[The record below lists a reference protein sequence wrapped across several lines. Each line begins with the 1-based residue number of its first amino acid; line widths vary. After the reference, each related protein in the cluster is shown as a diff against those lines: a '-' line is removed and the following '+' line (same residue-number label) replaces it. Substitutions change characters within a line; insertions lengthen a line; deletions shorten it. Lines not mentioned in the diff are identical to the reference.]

1 MQRRPLDIAD
11 VSDEL
16 LRELGLVRGYQT
28 AECYR
33 CSDPETEVVPLHK
46 TLGSPSRWL
55 NRTDVAS
62 ILIGI
67 RDGAAISPVVAF
79 REPGAEVAT
88 LLHGMHRCRASL
100 AVGFR
105 AVPAILV
112 SREEATDVYGYPD
125 AQRGSKPFL
134 GP

>member
-33 CSDPETEVVPLHK
+33 CSDPGTEVVPLHK
-46 TLGSPSRWL
+46 LLGSPSRWL
-55 NRTDVAS
+55 NRADVAS

-134 GP
+134 SP